1 MLKTAVEKASKN
13 VNLSEDEMIYAM
25 NDIMEGKAS
34 QAQIGGLLMAL
45 RTKGETVDEITGSAK
60 LLRIKSRDL
69 GILEDYGIDTC
80 GTGGDC
86 AHTFNISTTVSF
98 VAAAAGVK
106 VFKHGGRSVSSSCG
120 SADVLEALG
129 VNIHLSPE
137 EVKKCVERLNIGFMF
152 APDFNPAMKHAQGAR
167 KELGVRTIFNILGPL
182 INPGKVKG
190 QVLGVF
196 DENMTE
202 TLAEVLKNIGTERA
216 VVVHGMDGL
225 DEITITDQTK
235 VSELKEGKIKTYFI
249 EPEQFSMDRALSQ
262 DLVGGDAEEN
272 AEILKRILQ
281 GEKGPKRDI
290 VFLNAGA
297 AIYVGKK
304 ADSIE
309 EGIQIAKEMI
319 DSGKA
324 FERLKELIALTQEEN
339 IVFREYIRI

>member
-1 MLKTAVEKASKN
+1 MLRSVIEKASKN
-13 VNLSEDEMIYAM
+13 INLSQDEMIYAM

-45 RTKGETVDEITGSAK
+45 RTKGETVNEITGSAK

-69 GILEDYGIDTC
+69 GKIDEFAIDTC

-98 VAAAAGVK
+98 IAAAAGVK

-129 VNIHLSPE
+129 VNIHLDVE

-196 DENMTE
+196 DEGMTE
-202 TLAEVLKNIGTERA
+202 TLAEVLRNLGTERA

-225 DEITITDQTK
+225 DEITITDRTK
-235 VSELKEGKIKTYFI
+235 ISELKEGKIHTYFI
-249 EPEQFSMDRALSQ
+249 EPEQFGLKRAVLE
-262 DLVGGDAEEN
+262 DLVGGNAEEN
-272 AEILKRILQ
+272 AEILKNILRGDQ
-281 GEKGPKRDI
+281 GAKRD
-290 VFLNAGA
+290 VVLLNAGA
-297 AIYVGKK
+297 SIYIGNK
-304 ADSIE
+304 AESIE
-309 EGIQIAKEMI
+309 EGIKIATEII
-319 DSGKA
+319 DSGAA
-324 FERLKELIALTQEEN
+324 FKRMNQLISLSQEEN
-339 IVFREYIRI
+339 IVFKEYLTV